1 MGTHQDQLVKHRNY
15 REISSI
21 LQRMIY
27 ERFVKPTGENE
38 TASPYPPIMA
48 SLEVSSRTGF
58 NIKLLAKII
67 YETASQM
74 KAPGLKDQSLLEQKI
89 PHTYL
94 ALEECCGYVARKL
107 KLKSQNPVLST
118 ANYLKEIRQACEE
131 IYPTTSANGSAGAGA
146 GCQENQVE
154 GNRSILMR
162 FRDDAEILQAT
173 QFLHENGILMHYND
187 TGLRDLFFL
196 EPQWLCDVLASV
208 ITVREINP
216 FAARGIMK
224 IADLQILFKGSRFNE
239 TDEIM
244 RFIVDLL
251 GKFEL
256 ALTWDNEHLIIPSLL
271 PSQALLSFANGS
283 KSSQIR
289 VDMLGKERAL
299 SKLFDQFSD
308 ENPHIISD
316 FYQKK
321 YSTPTLFPVSAS
333 CLALTSS
340 NHGHRPTTSSE
351 TAKQQQKQQQQIAYS
366 HSQILLDKP
375 SPKSAPLFECEAAYT
390 QTAGYRPTAQRYR
403 DSVVRLYSL
412 SYIPSGLFSRLIA
425 RILSDNLVKSC
436 LPHIVDLDYS
446 QVNKAEL
453 LANTEQEKDTS
464 TLRLLVDFVCQ
475 KAEWRCWQ
483 TGIEL
488 NYLGCT
494 LMSIQ
499 QLIAD
504 PFASP
509 QLVAADQTSQ
519 TLGSSLEGDVYT
531 TNPVMYR
538 DCENEI
544 QLKMSNNKC
553 AFVEC
558 FCSFKNFNVKWRG
571 PEKQQQATETE
582 TKTDTLTGDEE
593 TLLKVMCNRKAV
605 IRLFALVIEII
616 DSLLEDWFPD
626 LGTKFMQDSKG
637 QYLVTR
643 LSPCLQ
649 CLDSAER
656 ALRQHKRPLYQQLN
670 SSTEESNYEL
680 ILREL
685 VEFNQSWVRDNV
697 SQASGLSNI
706 SMSKSAFP
714 ETFRNTSFIYCFM
727 IDDLCYSVLKSS
739 ILLCPQHGEQ
749 QAEMLA
755 PDLAFDDIEDNLLV
769 SKDILKI
776 ESLLGRGSFGLV
788 FSGVLS
794 GTGKNLPAKRHLTNQ
809 IQSLS
814 FENFNKVKVAVKI
827 LETMNTRNAEFVD
840 NETKLEAAESN
851 FMQYSSMD
859 IGQTSP
865 YTKNSKLVDHW
876 NHRKSIQLAA
886 KAYTVAR
893 QEIAILGNLSHE
905 SIVSMLGISVKP
917 LAIIL
922 ELAPLGNL
930 KDILE
935 EYKKSA
941 CKLNAF
947 VVQQVCEQ
955 TSSALVYLH
964 ANRIIYRDLKC
975 DNVLAWTFPMPQESL
990 ARKHTLA
997 HLSNLQLNSAGQHS
1011 HQQQQPSR
1019 SLNMNNVRI
1028 KLADYSISRSVL
1040 PTGTKGFAGTEGF
1053 MAPEIVRFNG
1063 EETYTEKV
1071 DCFSFGMVLY
1081 ELVSLKLPFE
1091 GSDQTKDII
1100 LNDVRPLIKSQ
1111 EALYPTLM
1119 LDLMCL
1125 CWLDDPCERPTAQAI
1140 YNFSKSYE
1148 FSHLSDVTILED
1160 YEEAPLVV
1168 CCKNKGSPKAFGVL
1182 ARYSFF

>member
-1 MGTHQDQLVKHRNY
+1 MVCWKLTEEEKGLVEIQNWLTNIQTRAPGSPVIIVGTHQDQLVKHRNY
-15 REISSI
+15 REISSF

-94 ALEECCGYVARKL
+94 ALEECCGYIARKL

-131 IYPTTSANGSAGAGA
+131 IYPTTGATSSGAG
-146 GCQENQVE
+146 GQDNQLE

-224 IADLQILFKGSRFNE
+224 IADLQVLFKGSRFNE

-271 PSQALLSFANGS
+271 PSEALLPFANGS

-299 SKLFDQFSD
+299 SKLFDQFSE

-333 CLALTSS
+333 CLALTST
-340 NHGHRPTTSSE
+340 NHSHSHQPTTTSNE
-351 TAKQQQKQQQQIAYS
+351 TAKQQQKQQQQMICNS

-375 SPKSAPLFECEAAYT
+375 SPKSAPLFECEAAFSPAT
-390 QTAGYRPTAQRYR
+390 GSRPTAQRYR

-412 SYIPSGLFSRLIA
+412 RYIPSGLFSRLIA
-425 RILSDNLVKSC
+425 RILSDNMVKSC
-436 LPHIVDLDYS
+436 LPQIVDLDYS

-494 LMSIQ
+494 LMSIK

-544 QLKMSNNKC
+544 QLKVTNNKW

-571 PEKQQQATETE
+571 PEKQQQQATETE
-582 TKTDTLTGDEE
+582 NETTPSGDEE
-593 TLLKVMCNRKAV
+593 TLLKIRCNRKA
-605 IRLFALVIEII
+605 IIKLFALVIEII

-656 ALRQHKRPLYQQLN
+656 ALRTDKRPLCQQLN
-670 SSTEESNYEL
+670 TSAQESNYEL

-685 VEFNQSWVRDNV
+685 LEFNQSWVRDNV
-697 SQASGLSNI
+697 SEASGLSNI
-706 SMSKSAFP
+706 SISKSAFP

-749 QAEMLA
+749 QAETLA

-794 GTGKNLPAKRHLTNQ
+794 GAGKNLPAKRHLTNH
-809 IQSLS
+809 IQSGSLS
-814 FENFNKVKVAVKI
+814 FENFNKVRVAVKI

-840 NETKLEAAESN
+840 NDTELEAAGCN
-851 FMQYSSMD
+851 FRQCSSLD

-865 YTKNSKLVDHW
+865 HTKNSKLVDHW

-905 SIVSMLGISVKP
+905 NIVSMLGLSVKP

-947 VVQQVCEQ
+947 VVQQVCVQ
-955 TSSALVYLH
+955 VSSAS
-964 ANRIIYRDLKC
+964 II
-975 DNVLAWTFPMPQESL
+975 
-990 ARKHTLA
+990 
-997 HLSNLQLNSAGQHS
+997 
-1011 HQQQQPSR
+1011 
-1019 SLNMNNVRI
+1019 
-1028 KLADYSISRSVL
+1028 
-1040 PTGTKGFAGTEGF
+1040 
-1053 MAPEIVRFNG
+1053 
-1063 EETYTEKV
+1063 
-1071 DCFSFGMVLY
+1071 
-1081 ELVSLKLPFE
+1081 
-1091 GSDQTKDII
+1091 
-1100 LNDVRPLIKSQ
+1100 
-1111 EALYPTLM
+1111 
-1119 LDLMCL
+1119 
-1125 CWLDDPCERPTAQAI
+1125 
-1140 YNFSKSYE
+1140 
-1148 FSHLSDVTILED
+1148 
-1160 YEEAPLVV
+1160 
-1168 CCKNKGSPKAFGVL
+1168 
-1182 ARYSFF
+1182 